1 MILDHSGFFFFGPFF
16 KNYLISLLFRDTHSQ
31 VLYRRKNGNNWRET
45 MEFDLRSTA
54 DHHSRVFSPPLSS
67 GHRRLCP
74 RADVKTTTST
84 SETAGASTFKAW
96 VHPPRDTHK
105 HTHTHEP
112 GSPSSIL
119 PQVFF
124 PPTSEPETE
133 IFGEQ
138 SLLAVVLCSP
148 AARGLD
154 RLLGPVVEKVG
165 EKVWKQTGEKHCF
178 LSFYQKNKLAGL
190 FKFWS

>member
-1 MILDHSGFFFFGPFF
+1 MILDHSGFFFGPFF
-16 KNYLISLLFRDTHSQ
+16 KNYLISLLFRDTNSQ

-84 SETAGASTFKAW
+84 SETVGASTFKAW
-96 VHPPRDTHK
+96 VHPPRDTH
-105 HTHTHEP
+105 THTRARLSLLH
-112 GSPSSIL
+112 PSSG
-119 PQVFF
+119 VF

-165 EKVWKQTGEKHCF
+165 EKVWKQTGEKHYF

>member
-1 MILDHSGFFFFGPFF
+1 
-16 KNYLISLLFRDTHSQ
+16 
-31 VLYRRKNGNNWRET
+31 

-124 PPTSEPETE
+124 PPHQNQKQRFLESNRCSQSFSVHLLPEDST
-133 IFGEQ
+133 
-138 SLLAVVLCSP
+138 VY
-148 AARGLD
+148 
-154 RLLGPVVEKVG
+154 LGPWWKRLEKRCENRL
-165 EKVWKQTGEKHCF
+165 EKNTV
-178 LSFYQKNKLAGL
+178 FYHFIRKTNWLVCLNSDRNHFDLLCTHIHDLICSVKISDTTLRCC
-190 FKFWS
+190 